1 MEVLE
6 KTGITQAI
14 KDKYGVEPYYK
25 DKNFR
30 DEKVYSVFLNIAN
43 PFVAYEQVN
52 EKFVDEFEEWADEHY
67 DEYEEKVA
75 YSDMWDKNNVS
86 AEDFADR
93 MRRDIEN
100 NTTHAWTSIPDIATD
115 YLKTLGYD
123 GIVDNG
129 GKFHDAEHQVVIPFY
144 SNQIKDINNLNPT
157 ENVDIHHSLELI
169 HPIDITS
176 KQSNV
181 PKQFAYAKMEAY
193 DHVSSKEFD
202 EFDADYRRIY
212 KKTNGDIARHDY
224 IVSENHV
231 ARIFNAYSAVDYRI
245 SEVERIDDVI
255 KNIME
260 GKNYAETSNNGQ
272 ETFRIPSRI
281 FDAIWSRQEF
291 SDWYAT
297 NIKDGQPE
305 KDAFG
310 YFVKLRERKLD
321 SNKGRLIRDDTGN
334 SKDVSN
340 TSRKINKSQEITNAD
355 LKALQKENRELEKQL
370 QKTAEQ
376 VVKWKSEL
384 KVNHELKVQQSDVNR
399 IADKLLKEYS
409 AGTNKEQLKQKL
421 TKLGNYVL
429 NNTEAED
436 YTDTV
441 KDMAISIASDI
452 INDAKVLTDYGYG
465 EVYGSLKNMLTKGN
479 GVKLSS
485 KDLADIPDL
494 KDFRKQDFGKIK
506 ISDNGIDIDSQYEEL
521 MEMYPNLFPEDITHP
536 ADRLMQIVDV
546 VNDLAPRFDNPFIMY
561 GIDMAEITET
571 LANEI
576 ATMSVNGEMKAT
588 LPNFATR
595 QENKL
600 NEQKAKTEKAKE
612 QVKEMRDKKN
622 AEIEE
627 VKSLARQRMDKLRQ
641 KRNEDIKNLKE
652 EFRTKKILD
661 QDKRDAKTYRGKIEK
676 IVKDLN
682 KRFNNPTDKHH
693 IPKELRTGI
702 AALLNAINMTSS
714 RDMDAD
720 RVGLPTLRTEAF
732 RQLQK
737 GYEKIMEDG
746 GYVVD
751 EDLLGTDG
759 WLEDI
764 ISWSDTP
771 IMDMTSTQLEIIYK
785 ALRSVE
791 HSISTADKMLSDKKG
806 MKVSMYA
813 NGLIISIGLFFVFY
827 IPAA

>member
-1 MEVLE
+1 
-6 KTGITQAI
+6 
-14 KDKYGVEPYYK
+14 
-25 DKNFR
+25 
-30 DEKVYSVFLNIAN
+30 
-43 PFVAYEQVN
+43 
-52 EKFVDEFEEWADEHY
+52 
-67 DEYEEKVA
+67 
-75 YSDMWDKNNVS
+75 
-86 AEDFADR
+86 
-93 MRRDIEN
+93 
-100 NTTHAWTSIPDIATD
+100 
-115 YLKTLGYD
+115 
-123 GIVDNG
+123 
-129 GKFHDAEHQVVIPFY
+129 
-144 SNQIKDINNLNPT
+144 
-157 ENVDIHHSLELI
+157 
-169 HPIDITS
+169 
-176 KQSNV
+176 
-181 PKQFAYAKMEAY
+181 
-193 DHVSSKEFD
+193 
-202 EFDADYRRIY
+202 
-212 KKTNGDIARHDY
+212 
-224 IVSENHV
+224 
-231 ARIFNAYSAVDYRI
+231 
-245 SEVERIDDVI
+245 
-255 KNIME
+255 
-260 GKNYAETSNNGQ
+260 
-272 ETFRIPSRI
+272 
-281 FDAIWSRQEF
+281 
-291 SDWYAT
+291 
-297 NIKDGQPE
+297 
-305 KDAFG
+305 
-310 YFVKLRERKLD
+310 
-321 SNKGRLIRDDTGN
+321 
-334 SKDVSN
+334 
-340 TSRKINKSQEITNAD
+340 
-355 LKALQKENRELEKQL
+355 
-370 QKTAEQ
+370 
-376 VVKWKSEL
+376 
-384 KVNHELKVQQSDVNR
+384 
-399 IADKLLKEYS
+399 
-409 AGTNKEQLKQKL
+409 
-421 TKLGNYVL
+421 
-429 NNTEAED
+429 
-436 YTDTV
+436 
-441 KDMAISIASDI
+441 MAISIASDI

-813 NGLIISIGLFFVFY
+813 NGLINDNSDATPKTVWNGKIGAVINRMSLGMLALQAYMERLGKYGDMLFKKMRKAQDKY
-827 IPAA
+827 IDILKEARDFTHDVLGKVDVNKLSTTLHEVRFGNKTVTMSTAQIMELYALSKREQAMKHILAEGIVPDAPKNNKLKVNRTVDAIRVTQEDLTRAFSLLTVEQIDMVDKMQKFLSEDMAKHGNEASMAVYGYEKFGEDNYWHIESYDLDMNGRVLAQQRHKASTVAGKGMAKAL